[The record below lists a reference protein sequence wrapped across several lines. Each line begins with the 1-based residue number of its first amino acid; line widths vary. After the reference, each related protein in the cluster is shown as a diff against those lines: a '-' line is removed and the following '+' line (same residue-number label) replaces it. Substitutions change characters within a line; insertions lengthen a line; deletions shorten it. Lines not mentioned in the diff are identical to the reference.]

1 VFWGEA
7 RVGWIAVDDLWGAIR
22 DALPQ
27 FTPDECANFL
37 TAAGYETRVFGFRS
51 SQTAPA
57 VSKHSTTDTRPQ
69 TWLLPWWSWPAA
81 FSVL

>member
-27 FTPDECANFL
+27 FTPDECANYL
-37 TAAGYETRVFGFRS
+37 T
-51 SQTAPA
+51 
-57 VSKHSTTDTRPQ
+57 
-69 TWLLPWWSWPAA
+69 
-81 FSVL
+81 